1 MAERRERVRRA
12 IERVVLVGVDAQS
25 SAYTFMRDISQ
36 GGMSVKWVC
45 GIPLGIG
52 RRVSVELPVGRS
64 KSRLETAAVVCG
76 VSRDTST
83 DSARVHLQLTDTDPA
98 FCRLITDTLV
108 CA

>member
-1 MAERRERVRRA
+1 MAERREFGRRA
-12 IERVVLVGVDAQS
+12 IERVVCVGVDTQS

-45 GIPLGIG
+45 GIPRTIG
-52 RRVSVELPVGRS
+52 RRVNVELPLGRS
-64 KSRLETAAVVCG
+64 KSRLKTAAVVCG
-76 VSRDTST
+76 VSRDPAT
-83 DSARVHLQLTDTDPA
+83 DSARVHLRFTDTDPA